1 MSKKVDQND
10 RQYNESFPSVKEIEL
25 KCGSDKAVRQMIHRA
40 IKKQYPM
47 LSSTTR
53 NGVIVVSRGGGR
65 KGSIQTLLSRKKF
78 RLEFSE
84 FLNHAKRQSR

>member
-1 MSKKVDQND
+1 M
-10 RQYNESFPSVKEIEL
+10 KEVEL
-25 KCGSDKAVRQMIHRA
+25 KCGPDKAVRQMIHRA

-65 KGSIQTLLSRKKF
+65 KGSIQTLF
-78 RLEFSE
+78 LEDKEKQILELIEIIPVKVNF
-84 FLNHAKRQSR
+84 

>member
-1 MSKKVDQND
+1 M
-10 RQYNESFPSVKEIEL
+10 KEIEL
-25 KCGSDKAVRQMIHRA
+25 KCGPDKAVRQMIHRA

-65 KGSIQTLLSRKKF
+65 KDNRDENSVKVNYRFVLWKENTDTADALFHLARAAKCKGWFQRLLI
-78 RLEFSE
+78 
-84 FLNHAKRQSR
+84 

>member
-1 MSKKVDQND
+1 MDQNG

-65 KGSIQTLLSRKKF
+65 KGLIQTLLPRNKF
-78 RLEFSE
+78 CFFKFSE
-84 FLNHAKRQSR
+84 NFLNHAKRQSR

>member
-1 MSKKVDQND
+1 MSTGVMKL
-10 RQYNESFPSVKEIEL
+10 SLSVKEIEL
-25 KCGSDKAVRQMIHRA
+25 KCGSDKAIRQMIHRA

-65 KGSIQTLLSRKKF
+65 KGLVQNYFPRNGSK
-78 RLEFSE
+78 FSE
-84 FLNHAKRQSR
+84 KSLNQTKRQSR